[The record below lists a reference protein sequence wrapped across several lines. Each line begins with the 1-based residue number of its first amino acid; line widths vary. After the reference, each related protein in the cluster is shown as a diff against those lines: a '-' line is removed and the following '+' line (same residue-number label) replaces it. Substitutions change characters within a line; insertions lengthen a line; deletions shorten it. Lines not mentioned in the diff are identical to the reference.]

1 MALAAWSRRVPFLSR
16 LRAVVSMD
24 LLFGP
29 FGLGPARVSFF
40 FPHIIRVFF
49 LFLFERELVG
59 ESSAPEN
66 LCCVV
71 RSPLA
76 QRAVATLTRAVQG

>member
-1 MALAAWSRRVPFLSR
+1 MEQARPVSVPFARGGEHGL
-16 LRAVVSMD
+16 
-24 LLFGP
+24 GP

-40 FPHIIRVFF
+40 FSAYYPRGFFVFV
-49 LFLFERELVG
+49 REGARGRKLCP
-59 ESSAPEN
+59 PEN

>member
-1 MALAAWSRRVPFLSR
+1 MEQARPVSVPFARGGEHGL
-16 LRAVVSMD
+16 
-24 LLFGP
+24 GP

-40 FPHIIRVFF
+40 FPHIIRVVF

-66 LCCVV
+66 LCGVV
-71 RSPLA
+71 KSPLA

>member
-1 MALAAWSRRVPFLSR
+1 MEQARPVSVPFARGGEHGL
-16 LRAVVSMD
+16 
-24 LLFGP
+24 GP

-40 FPHIIRVFF
+40 FPHIIRVVF
-49 LFLFERELVG
+49 LFLFERELVA
-59 ESSAPEN
+59 ENSAPEN